1 MENINEKSTSKS
13 QQRLFGM
20 VYRYKDEKSKSK
32 KAGEAYLKNLEDKYG
47 EGLSNK
53 IKSIADG
60 SKNKD
65 GEKTKGISK
74 KAAEDFARTK
84 HEDLPEKVE
93 EGVVLHFSEF
103 IKQLDK

>member
-20 VYRYKDEKSKSK
+20 VYKYKQEKSKNK
-32 KAGEAYLKNLEDKYG
+32 KAGEDYLKKLEDKYG
-47 EGLSNK
+47 EGLPNK

-60 SKNKD
+60 SINKD

-74 KAAEDFARTK
+74 KDAEDFARTK

-93 EGVVLHFSEF
+93 ENKVLNFSEYINK
-103 IKQLDK
+103 IKS